1 MILLDHRI
9 KDQISER
16 RLRIVKYRG
25 TQHGADE
32 YPFLIGERGMSI
44 LPLSAL
50 QLQHKIWND
59 RVSSG
64 IPDLDKMLEGQ
75 GYYRGTSILVSG
87 TAGSGKTSVSAS
99 YVDAACRRGERCLY
113 IDFEESRD
121 QVAQHEID
129 WVRSQPLGKKG
140 LLTHEAWRPTQ
151 FGIEM
156 HLLRIHKLIEKHKPQ
171 CVVIDPI
178 TNLTHGSGDREV
190 YSMMMRLMD
199 FLKNSGITA
208 LFVTLTAGGSELE
221 GTTVG
226 VSSLADTWIL
236 LRDIELNGERNR
248 CIYVPKSRGMAH
260 SNQLREFVITSKGIK
275 LIPPYVGPGGG
286 LTGSSRM
293 NQDAREKSEAA
304 QRDREI
310 SRKKHEVS
318 RKRLALEAQ
327 VASLQVELVSMNRE
341 ARNIIRENEKREQQA
356 RLDQADLAERRG
368 A

>member
-1 MILLDHRI
+1 
-9 KDQISER
+9 
-16 RLRIVKYRG
+16 
-25 TQHGADE
+25 
-32 YPFLIGERGMSI
+32 
-44 LPLSAL
+44 
-50 QLQHKIWND
+50 
-59 RVSSG
+59 
-64 IPDLDKMLEGQ
+64 
-75 GYYRGTSILVSG
+75 
-87 TAGSGKTSVSAS
+87 
-99 YVDAACRRGERCLY
+99 
-113 IDFEESRD
+113 
-121 QVAQHEID
+121 
-129 WVRSQPLGKKG
+129 
-140 LLTHEAWRPTQ
+140 
-151 FGIEM
+151 
-156 HLLRIHKLIEKHKPQ
+156 
-171 CVVIDPI
+171 VIDPI

-248 CIYVPKSRGMAH
+248 CIYVLKSRGMAH